1 MTFRELLTQVRED
14 WKTNH
19 RDWTSPGFR
28 ALLAYRLGAWRLT
41 RPPLLRKALY
51 YPTRTLLRYAR
62 NQYGIELH
70 ATANI
75 GRRVTIAHQG
85 GIVVHPSATI
95 GDDVVIRQSCTVG
108 AATFD
113 SYDRAPVLED
123 DVHLGAGAVVVGGV
137 RVGRG
142 ARIGPNAVVLRN
154 VPPKSLV
161 FTPQS
166 RLIEPSGDQEA

>member
-1 MTFRELLTQVRED
+1 
-14 WKTNH
+14 
-19 RDWTSPGFR
+19 
-28 ALLAYRLGAWRLT
+28 
-41 RPPLLRKALY
+41 
-51 YPTRTLLRYAR
+51 
-62 NQYGIELH
+62 
-70 ATANI
+70 
-75 GRRVTIAHQG
+75 VTIAHQG

-154 VPPKSLV
+154 VPPKALV
-161 FTPQS
+161 FAPQS